1 MSSANIERHCAEFP
15 AEKPG
20 LRALVIDDHELIRDG
35 MRRVLEDALE
45 FGEVRQAATLDEGL
59 ELLGAGLA
67 PDLILVDLNMPG
79 SDGPESLVAL
89 VDAFP
94 ESSIVVMSASEA
106 KEDVLGS
113 LAAGVDGYVPKS
125 LAVPEMVAAL
135 QQVLS
140 GGTFV
145 PRGLTRGASAPAKPR
160 QPLDGL
166 DNLTARQREVVEQLL
181 LGQSSKEIAR
191 VLDVAEGTV
200 KIHLAAVYRVLGVN
214 TRAAAI
220 SKLMT
225 NGYVP
230 GSATPLS

>member
-1 MSSANIERHCAEFP
+1 MSNANIERRCAEFP

-45 FGEVRQAATLDEGL
+45 FSEVRQAATLDEGL
-59 ELLGAGLA
+59 ELLADVS

-79 SDGPESLVAL
+79 SEGPESLVAL

>member
-1 MSSANIERHCAEFP
+1 MSNANIERRCAEFP

-45 FGEVRQAATLDEGL
+45 FSEVRQAATLDEGL
-59 ELLGAGLA
+59 ELLADVS

>member
-1 MSSANIERHCAEFP
+1 MSSANIEQCRAEFP

-20 LRALVIDDHELIRDG
+20 RRALVIDDHELIRDG

-45 FGEVRQAATLDEGL
+45 FSEVRQAATLDEGL
-59 ELLGAGLA
+59 ELLAGLS

-125 LAVPEMVAAL
+125 LGVPEMVAAL

-191 VLDVAEGTV
+191 ALDVAEGTV

>member
-1 MSSANIERHCAEFP
+1 MSSANIERRCAEFP

-45 FGEVRQAATLDEGL
+45 FSEVRQAATLDEGL
-59 ELLGAGLA
+59 ELLADVS

-160 QPLDGL
+160 QPLEGL
-166 DNLTARQREVVEQLL
+166 DNLTARQREVVDQLL

-191 VLDVAEGTV
+191 ALDVAEGTV